1 MSGILADPIEW
12 AAVARAGRKVVMTT
26 AEDEVVDLCRDLIR
40 IDTTNTGDTATS
52 KGERVAAEYVAE
64 KLSEVGL
71 DVFLTE
77 SEPGRASLVT
87 RIEGADRDRPALLLH
102 GHLDV
107 VPADR
112 SEWTVDP
119 FAGEIRDGYL
129 WGRGAVDMK
138 DMDAMILALVR
149 QWQRTGTK
157 PPRDI
162 VVAFLADEE
171 AGGLLGAHHLVD
183 NHPELFEGVTE
194 GVSEVGGFSV
204 SIGESDRLYLIE
216 TAQKGLGWM
225 KLTAKGR
232 AGHGSMVA
240 GDNAVTA
247 LAESV
252 AAIGRYE
259 FPLVMTDT
267 VASFLTEAGRVLG
280 IEVDLADPERTIA
293 KLGPVARLLS
303 ATTRNTANP
312 TMLQGGYKANVI
324 PGSAHAVVD
333 GRFLPG
339 QQEAFEEVIDGLLAD
354 GVTREWITCQ
364 PALETTFD
372 GDLVAAMS
380 DALRAEDPGAHPVPY
395 MLSAGT
401 DAKAFAKLG
410 IRGFGFAPLMLP
422 ADLDFAGL
430 FHGVD
435 ERVPLDA
442 LRFGVR
448 VLDRFVSNA

>member
-1 MSGILADPIEW
+1 
-12 AAVARAGRKVVMTT
+12 MTS

-40 IDTTNTGDTATS
+40 IDTTNTGETATS
-52 KGERVAAEYVAE
+52 KGERAAAEYVGE

-71 DVFLTE
+71 DVFVTE
-77 SEPGRASLVT
+77 SEPGRANVVT
-87 RIEGADRDRPALLLH
+87 RIPGADRSRPGLLLH

-107 VPADR
+107 VPADP

-157 PPRDI
+157 PPRDV
-162 VVAFLADEE
+162 VVAFTADEE

-183 NHPELFEGVTE
+183 KHAELFEGVSE

-204 SIGESDRLYLIE
+204 SIGESNRLYLIE
-216 TAQKGLGWM
+216 TAEKGIGWM

-232 AGHGSMVA
+232 AGHGSMMS

-247 LAESV
+247 IAETV

-267 VASFLTEAGRVLG
+267 VAAFLTETGRVLG
-280 IEVDLADPERTIA
+280 IDVDLDEPELTIA
-293 KLGPVARLLS
+293 KLGPVARIIT

-312 TMLQGGYKANVI
+312 TMLQAGYKANVI
-324 PGSAHAVVD
+324 PSTAHAVID

-339 QQEAFEEVIDGLLAD
+339 QQEQFEATIDELL
-354 GVTREWITCQ
+354 GPTVTREWIRCQ

-372 GDLVAAMS
+372 GDLVDAMIA
-380 DALRAEDPGAHPVPY
+380 ALRAEDPGAHPVPY
-395 MLSAGT
+395 MLSGGT
-401 DAKAFAKLG
+401 DAKAFARLG
-410 IRGFGFAPLMLP
+410 IRGFGFAPLKLP
-422 ADLDFAGL
+422 ADLDFSGL

-435 ERVPLDA
+435 ERVPVDA

-448 VLDRFVSNA
+448 VLDRFISNA